1 MDDAWIPIILFGSI
15 AVVMGLWLYFRYR
28 SRQAVQQTVRA
39 AIEKGQELSPELLE
53 SLGQPKVSGDADLRR
68 GVVSLAIGIA
78 FGILAVVISGEE
90 PDAFRPI
97 LGAASFPAT
106 IGVAYLAL
114 WLFAGKKDA

>member
-15 AVVMGLWLYFRYR
+15 AIVTAFWLYFRYR
-28 SRQAVQQTVRA
+28 TKQSLQKTVRA
-39 AIEKGQELSPELLE
+39 AIEKGQDLSPELLA

-68 GVVSLAIGIA
+68 GIISVAIGIA
-78 FGILAVVISGEE
+78 FAILALVVSVEE
-90 PDAFRPI
+90 PDAVRPM
-97 LGAASFPAT
+97 LGVAAFPGT